1 MKHDTLALKQKKVAM
16 KHNTFVLK
24 QNTLAMEQNK
34 VAMKHNTFVLKQ
46 NNVAMKQYKVALEQ
60 ISVASNVKRGDTP
73 PPSRLI
79 SWQSLMRDEFGSD
92 KSPARRRLMFC

>member
-1 MKHDTLALKQKKVAM
+1 
-16 KHNTFVLK
+16 
-24 QNTLAMEQNK
+24 
-34 VAMKHNTFVLKQ
+34 MKHNTFVLKQ